1 MRDSVIDEIK
11 SRLDIVQ
18 IVGEYVRLQKAGVNY
33 RANCPF
39 HEEKTPSFFVS
50 PSRQTWHCFGS
61 CSEGG
66 DIFKFVMKIEGI
78 EFGDA
83 LRMLAQKAG
92 VELKKEDPRVR
103 SERER
108 LYEICEL
115 ATKFYEKQME
125 SKKGVECLKY
135 LQDRG
140 ITKDSVAKWRIGYA
154 PEGGLT
160 DWLVG
165 KGYKRDEVDK
175 AGLSVNGRDRF
186 RSRIMFPIFNLGSQV
201 VGFGGRI
208 SPGSKDDAKYIN
220 SPATVLYDK
229 SRILYGLDKA
239 KLEIRKK
246 DYCLLVEGYTDVILS
261 SQAGYDN
268 IVSTSGTA
276 LTSDQLDI
284 LKRYTDNLYTAF
296 DMDLAGNSATKR
308 GINLARG
315 KGFNIK
321 VVTMIPGLD
330 PADMIKD
337 KLAEWKKG
345 IEEACSV
352 MDFYLSNSLQQND
365 LETVE
370 GKKKIADMVLPE
382 IKIIENSIEKDSWI
396 NKLANLLEVSPEAV
410 RQEIDKKKIDSSNV
424 VQEKEKV
431 SLGRRQLLEKT
442 LIISALQ
449 KPEVLEGL
457 EDMSCLSA
465 ETVSL
470 LEQVKKGEK
479 PEREDFNA
487 LAMQAEVAEGL
498 DAKQEFWSCYNELK
512 KLQIKEQLTKC
523 HLSIKKMEGSQDEEE
538 SQKALQEF
546 QNYCES
552 LQDCEKGEDLSR

>member
-18 IVGEYVRLQKAGVNY
+18 VVGEYVRLQKAGINY
-33 RANCPF
+33 RARCPF

-66 DIFKFVMKIEGI
+66 DVFKFIMKIEGI

-92 VELKKEDPRVR
+92 VELKKEDPRIR

-125 SKKGVECLKY
+125 SKKGLECWKY

-140 ITKDSVAKWRIGYA
+140 FNKESVVKWRIGYS

-165 KGYKRDEVDK
+165 QGYKRDEVNK
-175 AGLSVNGRDRF
+175 VGLSVNGRDRF
-186 RSRIMFPIFNLGSQV
+186 RSRIIFPIFNLGSQV
-201 VGFGGRI
+201 VGFGGRV

-220 SPATVLYDK
+220 SPATILYDK

-246 DYCLLVEGYTDVILS
+246 DYCLLVEGYTDVILA

-308 GINLARG
+308 GINLARS
-315 KGFNIK
+315 KGFNIR
-321 VVTMIPGLD
+321 VVTMVSGLD
-330 PADMIKD
+330 PADMIKE
-337 KLAEWKKG
+337 KPEEWKQG
-345 IEEACSV
+345 IEKACSV
-352 MDFYLSNSLQQND
+352 MDFYLHTALQQND
-365 LETVE
+365 IETVE
-370 GKKKIADMVLPE
+370 GKKKIADTVLPE

-396 NKLANLLEVSPEAV
+396 NKLANLLEVSSEAV
-410 RQEIDKKKIDSSNV
+410 RQEIDKQKVESSNLIE
-424 VQEKEKV
+424 EKQKI
-431 SLGRRQLLEKT
+431 SIGRRQLLEKT
-442 LIISALQ
+442 LIISALK
-449 KPEVLEGL
+449 KPEVLQEIK
-457 EDMSCLSA
+457 DMSCLSS

-470 LEQVKKGEK
+470 LEQIKKGEK
-479 PEREDFNA
+479 LETEEFNA
-487 LAMQAEVAEGL
+487 LAMQAEVTEDF
-498 DAKQEFWSCYNELK
+498 DAKQEFHSCYNELK

-523 HLSIKKMEGSQDEEE
+523 HLSIKKMEGSQDEEK

-552 LQDCEKGEDLSR
+552 LQDCEKGEDLS